1 MRFSRQY
8 RLHHCIAPVIL
19 LLATTLLWCSTAIA
33 ADGPRELPL
42 PPHIDSPIGSGWA
55 IADLDGDHKADLALS
70 RKIGSGGKG
79 YLYRVD
85 LTLSQ
90 TTQSD
95 SFTFSNADLLG
106 VNISAVDVDGDHDL
120 DLVISSRLF
129 GRRIGIWINDGA
141 GSFTEDLHGLY
152 PAADGPFLASTR
164 IELPIRAIDDDGL
177 SRSFHA
183 DISTEAFS
191 GLAQPSTQ
199 LHPATPD
206 VFLFS
211 FSHASQRPRAPPIR
225 SI

>member
-1 MRFSRQY
+1 
-8 RLHHCIAPVIL
+8 
-19 LLATTLLWCSTAIA
+19 
-33 ADGPRELPL
+33 
-42 PPHIDSPIGSGWA
+42 
-55 IADLDGDHKADLALS
+55 LDGDHKADLALS

-141 GSFTEDLHGLY
+141 GSFTEELHGFY

-191 GLAQPSTQ
+191 GLAQPSTR
-199 LHPATPD
+199 LHPAAPD

-211 FSHASQRPRAPPIR
+211 LGHASQRPRAPPIR